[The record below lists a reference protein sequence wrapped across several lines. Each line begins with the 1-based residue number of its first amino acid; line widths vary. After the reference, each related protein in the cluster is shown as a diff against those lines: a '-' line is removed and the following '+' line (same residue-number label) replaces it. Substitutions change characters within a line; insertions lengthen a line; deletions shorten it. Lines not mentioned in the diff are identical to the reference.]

1 MIKKSHTVFYVDDQ
15 ESSTDFYSKLLDQ
28 KPNLHVPGMTEFSVT
43 NNSIL
48 GLMPASGIKKLLKD
62 KIEQPNKI
70 NDQPRAE
77 LYLIVENIGEYINRA
92 KKMNVKLLDELKE
105 RDWGHRVIYY
115 EDIDGYIIA
124 FAETQD
130 EIK

>member
-1 MIKKSHTVFYVDDQ
+1 MIKKTHTIFYVDNQDA
-15 ESSTDFYSKLLDQ
+15 STDFYSKLLDQ
-28 KPNLHVPGMTEFSVT
+28 KPTLHAPGMTEFSLT
-43 NNSIL
+43 NNSIF
-48 GLMPASGIKKLLKD
+48 GLMPANGIKKLLND

-70 NDQPRAE
+70 NNQPRAE
-77 LYLIVENIGEYINRA
+77 LYLIVDNIDEYINRA

-105 RDWGHRVIYY
+105 RDWGHHVIYY
-115 EDIDGYIIA
+115 EDLDGYIIA

>member
-1 MIKKSHTVFYVDDQ
+1 MIKKSHTIIYVNDQ
-15 ESSTDFYSKLLDQ
+15 DASTNFYSTLLNQ
-28 KPNLHVPGMTEFSVT
+28 KPVLHVPGMTEFILNDNSV
-43 NNSIL
+43 L
-48 GLMPASGIKKLLKD
+48 GLMPANGIKKLLKD

-70 NDQPRAE
+70 NNQPRAE
-77 LYLIVENIGEYINRA
+77 LYLIVDNIDEYIIRA
-92 KKMNVKLLDELKE
+92 NKMNVKLLDELKL

-115 EDIDGYIIA
+115 EDLDGYIIA

>member
-1 MIKKSHTVFYVDDQ
+1 MIKKTHTIFYVDDQ
-15 ESSTDFYSKLLDQ
+15 ESSTNFYSKLLNQ
-28 KPNLHVPGMTEFSVT
+28 KPTLYVPGMTEFSLT
-43 NNSIL
+43 NNSIF
-48 GLMPASGIKKLLKD
+48 GLMPASGIKKLLKE

-70 NDQPRAE
+70 NNQPRAE
-77 LYLIVENIGEYINRA
+77 LYLIVDNIDEYINRA
-92 KKMNVKLLDELKE
+92 KKMNVKLLDELKD

-130 EIK
+130 ETK